1 MSTTIG
7 FIGLG
12 LIGGSLAKG
21 LKRKDPDC
29 KIIAYNRNKDVLH
42 QAMLEKTIDEM
53 TEEIGE
59 AFDPCDII
67 FLCAPVEVN
76 AESMKLV
83 KPYLKESA
91 ILTDVGSTK
100 SDIMKIAADLGLQK
114 VFIGG
119 HPMAGSERSGYAYST
134 DHLVENAYY
143 VVTPFPETN
152 AKKTVKLTELIHD
165 LLAIPMVMDA
175 EEHDRIVAT
184 VSHLPHL
191 IAFALVNLLKKE
203 DDEDHTMKQIA
214 AGGFKDITRIA
225 GSSPVM
231 WEQICMNNK
240 KAINEL
246 MDDYIDNLEE
256 LRAMIN
262 AGDEEGLLKSF
273 GESGDFRRSM
283 DNRST
288 GAIRREYSVYLDI
301 LDKPGTIASVVNIVA
316 IHNLNLKNIGI
327 LHNREFEESVLKV
340 DFYDEQSAEKAADVL
355 TRNDFTAFKK

>member
-12 LIGGSLAKG
+12 LIGGSIAKG
-21 LKRKDPDC
+21 IKRKDPDC
-29 KIIAYNRNKDVLH
+29 PIIAYNRNKDVLL
-42 QAMLEKTIDEM
+42 QAKLEGTIDIM
-53 TEEIGE
+53 ADEIGE
-59 AFDPCDII
+59 AFAPCDII

-76 AESMKLV
+76 AQSMAAV
-83 KPYLKESA
+83 KPFLKESA

-100 SDIMKIAADLGLQK
+100 SDIMKIAAELGLQK
-114 VFIGG
+114 QFIGG
-119 HPMAGSERSGYAYST
+119 HPMAGSERSGYAYSS

-143 VVTPFPETN
+143 VITPFQETH
-152 AKKTVKLTELIHD
+152 AKKTIKLTELIHD

-175 EEHDRIVAT
+175 EEHDRVVAA

-203 DDEDHTMKQIA
+203 DDEEHTMKQIA

-225 GSSPVM
+225 GSSPTM
-231 WEQICMNNK
+231 WEQICMKNK

-246 MDDYIDNLEE
+246 MTSYIENLEE
-256 LRAMIN
+256 LRDMIN
-262 AGDEEGLLKSF
+262 AGDEEGLLQNF
-273 GESGDFRRSM
+273 GESGDYRRSM

-288 GAIRREYSVYLDI
+288 GAIRREYSVYVDI
-301 LDKPGTIASVVNIVA
+301 PDKPGTIASVVNIVA

-340 DFYDEQSAEKAADVL
+340 DFYDEQSAERAAEIL
-355 TRNDFTAFKK
+355 TRNEFQAFKK